1 MLTKNLLQA
10 LNDQVNKE
18 YYSSYMYLSIA
29 AYAKSI
35 DLDGLAN
42 FFNVQTQ
49 EENFHAMKI
58 YNYILDRGGNVTLK
72 AIDAPPVEF
81 KSVIEIFEIT
91 LEHEKLVTKS
101 INDLMDI
108 AIKENDHACIS
119 FLKWFVDEQVEEEA
133 NVSRILNR
141 LKLIGGEGHGLLM
154 IDSELAA
161 RTFIPSATSE

>member
-1 MLTKNLLQA
+1 MLTKNLLHA
-10 LNDQVNKE
+10 LNEQVNKE
-18 YYSSYMYLSIA
+18 FYSSYMYLSIA

-35 DLDGLAN
+35 DLDGLSN
-42 FFNVQTQ
+42 FFTVQTQ

-58 YNYILDRGGNVTLK
+58 YNFILDRGENVILK
-72 AIDAPPVEF
+72 AIDAPLVEF

-133 NVSRILNR
+133 NVNRILNR
-141 LKLIGGEGHGLLM
+141 LKLIGGDGHGLLM

-161 RTFIPSATSE
+161 RTFTPPAAAV